1 MARAN
6 EDEREGIKEMKKK
19 LMALLLLGAMVLSLA
34 ACGSKDGGS
43 GGSSGSSDGGA
54 ADTSASSGAKGEYDL
69 KFSLAISSDNFQAV
83 AWKTWADAVT
93 EKTDGRVTFTFY
105 YDDTLIDAS
114 QEYQQLVA
122 GIADIADV
130 HRYVNDGFVISENW
144 KSFTAGIPEGSEV
157 EMSYK
162 LWDNYPELQEEF
174 KDVKVLAQSFNGGT
188 MYQILT
194 VDKKVESPADL
205 AGLTV
210 WCEADWNGFVK
221 ACGATPVNTPFSE
234 VYSSL
239 QKHMYDAMMIPTETL
254 KSCNFAEVCKYCI
267 KVNLCYASA
276 PGHLMNLNTWNKLP
290 EDIQAVF
297 DDPEIIALVENANHE
312 GFASVEETAMQ
323 WAEDTYGTEEVV
335 LTPENQEAFYE
346 LVRQANQAT
355 AESLDSKG
363 LPGTAMLESL
373 AQWSAEYSG

>member
-1 MARAN
+1 M
-6 EDEREGIKEMKKK
+6 DEMKKK
-19 LMALLLLGAMVLSLA
+19 LMALLLMGAMILSLA
-34 ACGSKDGGS
+34 ACGGSSGGGAPTGGS
-43 GGSSGSSDGGA
+43 GSDGSAGS
-54 ADTSASSGAKGEYDL
+54 TASSGQKGEFDL
-69 KFSLAISSDNFQAV
+69 KFSLAISQDNFQAI

-105 YDDTLIDAS
+105 YDDTLIDSS
-114 QEYQQLVA
+114 QEYQQLLA

-130 HRYVNDGFVISENW
+130 HRFANDGFVISENW
-144 KSFTAGIPEGSEV
+144 KSFTAGIPDGSEV
-157 EMSYK
+157 EISHR
-162 LWDNYPELQEEF
+162 LWDTYPELRDEY

-194 VDKKVESPADL
+194 VDKKVESPADM

-254 KSCNFAEVCKYCI
+254 KSVNFAEVCKYCI

-290 EDIQAVF
+290 ADIQAVF
-297 DDPEIIALVENANHE
+297 DDPEIVALVENANFN
-312 GFASVEETAMQ
+312 GFREVENVSMD
-323 WAEDTYGTEEVV
+323 WAKETYGTEEVI

-355 AESLDSKG
+355 AEALDAKG
-363 LPGTAMLESL
+363 LPGTDMLGSL
-373 AQWSAEYSG
+373 AQWSAEY